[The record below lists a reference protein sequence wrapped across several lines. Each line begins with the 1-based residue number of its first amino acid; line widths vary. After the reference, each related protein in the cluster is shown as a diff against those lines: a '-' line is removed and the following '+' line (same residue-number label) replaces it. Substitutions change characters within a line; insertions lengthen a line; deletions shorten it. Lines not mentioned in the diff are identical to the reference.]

1 MHRLVFAICLLAF
14 TVELPAAP
22 RVAHAEDAA
31 ERSAKR
37 HYDRGKKL
45 YDLQKFDDALAEFQK
60 AYDAKPLPGFL
71 FNIGQCHRNL
81 GDYKAAIFSYKKY
94 LKLDPE
100 ADNRDQVEQLIDDL
114 QRKVDERDTKKFD
127 LDNGNKRRPPDT
139 PKETGSR
146 PVYKKWWF
154 WTGAA
159 VVAAGAGVGIYLAT
173 RPNEPDTTFGNI
185 VFRR

>member
-1 MHRLVFAICLLAF
+1 MHRLLFALCLL
-14 TVELPAAP
+14 TVAVPPAT

-45 YDLQKFDDALAEFQK
+45 YNLQKFEEALAEFQK
-60 AYDAKPLPGFL
+60 AYDASPLPGFL
-71 FNIGQCHRNL
+71 FNIGQCQRNL
-81 GDYKAAIFSYKKY
+81 GDYKAAVFSYKKY

-100 ADNRDQVEQLIDDL
+100 ADNREQVETLIDDL
-114 QRKVDERDTKKFD
+114 QRKIDESDTNKFQLGDNTKK
-127 LDNGNKRRPPDT
+127 PQPDPT

-173 RPNEPDTTFGNI
+173 RPSEPDTTFGNI